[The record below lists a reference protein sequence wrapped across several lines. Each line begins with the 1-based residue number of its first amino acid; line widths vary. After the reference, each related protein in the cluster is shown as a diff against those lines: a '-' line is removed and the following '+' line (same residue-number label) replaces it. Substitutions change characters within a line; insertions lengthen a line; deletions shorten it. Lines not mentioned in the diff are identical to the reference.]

1 MLGSSPRVRGTRD
14 ALAIDLAGSR
24 FIPARAGNSA
34 LAELAACLTAVHPR
48 ACGELPG
55 TLAHCARYCG
65 SSPRVRG
72 TPGTYRGSDH
82 KGRFIPAR
90 AGNSEIRPAA
100 RAHRSV
106 HPRACGELVWPR
118 SVTCVVAGSSPRVRG
133 TPWSRGIACTPN
145 RFIPA
150 CAGNSPA
157 HPGSSRGLPVHPR
170 ACGELVIVRAFPQA
184 DFGSSPRV
192 RGTPWPTMAP
202 SARSRFIPARAGN
215 SRTSVT

>member
-72 TPGTYRGSDH
+72 TPRFDLPLEH
-82 KGRFIPAR
+82 IDRFIPAR
-90 AGNSEIRPAA
+90 AGNSSGRA
-100 RAHRSV
+100 R
-106 HPRACGELVWPR
+106 
-118 SVTCVVAGSSPRVRG
+118 
-133 TPWSRGIACTPN
+133 
-145 RFIPA
+145 
-150 CAGNSPA
+150 
-157 HPGSSRGLPVHPR
+157 
-170 ACGELVIVRAFPQA
+170 
-184 DFGSSPRV
+184 
-192 RGTPWPTMAP
+192 
-202 SARSRFIPARAGN
+202 
-215 SRTSVT
+215 